1 MFGEE
6 FFPTPEWIGHKMI
19 DPLAKRIQAR
29 TGSQRDGSLTSI
41 LDPSAGDGALLDI
54 INRQFEGSYRNK
66 PRISAVEISPEL
78 AAILQGKGY
87 DLVGHNFLEF
97 QPDFR
102 IDLIVMNPPFS
113 DGPSHVL
120 HAWEILQPAGELV
133 SLVMGTNVTR
143 PHTKEM
149 ELLKA
154 FVEQYGSFEDMG
166 PAFAQAR
173 RPTEVPIGLIRMTK
187 PKGASKTYFD
197 FGPMEMEDTLAKLNL
212 ETTSDARELAHPDR
226 IGAVVNQYQQ
236 TRDAFVDVVKAQQK
250 IRFFSERSCSED
262 AWNTALQAL
271 SHSRGDIED
280 AFEEFTDK
288 IRSGFWAQ
296 ALRQLGMEKYMT
308 EDLRKKLDAF
318 VQQQGR
324 MAFNKEN
331 IERMYETL
339 LFNRKGIMQQAIEAV
354 FDKLTK
360 YYEEN
365 RCHTEGWATN
375 LAWKANRKVVL
386 PFAIQIAFN
395 GGLRIRYGSERM
407 LNDIDKVMCYLSGKR
422 IEEIKRITTAVDEM
436 AKEAKS
442 TVSTFFKINAFKKGT
457 IHLEFL
463 DEALWNR
470 FNIEACQGKGWIG
483 KESA

>member
-6 FFPTPEWIGHKMI
+6 FFPTPGWIGHKMI

-29 TGSQRDGSLTSI
+29 TGSKPDGSLTSI

-120 HAWEILQPAGELV
+120 HAWEILQPAGELI
-133 SLVMGTNVTR
+133 SLVMATNISR

-187 PKGASKTYFD
+187 PKGTSKTYFD

-262 AWNTALQAL
+262 AWNIALQAL

-354 FDKLTK
+354 FDKFTK
-360 YYEEN
+360 YHEDN
-365 RCHTEGWATN
+365 RCHTEGWASN
-375 LAWKANRKVVL
+375 LAWKVNRKIVL
-386 PFAIQIAFN
+386 PFAIEWRHG
-395 GGLRIRYGSERM
+395 GGLRIRYGSEGM

-436 AKEAKS
+436 AREAKS

-483 KESA
+483 KE